1 MALSRLFAGAVVS
14 VTLLAVVPP
23 ALAQN
28 DGAGKSDWRLTL
40 GAGTMMAPS
49 YLGSDD
55 YDVSALPLLDLRYA
69 DRVFLSTRDGLG
81 ANLLRDGNLSAGPVL
96 KYRFGRDQDDDDA
109 LRGLGD
115 VDPAGEAGAF
125 VKYSVAKLS
134 MGAELRQGFGGHE
147 AVIGEFWL
155 NRRFDLTE
163 KLDFNIGPKLT
174 LASGDF
180 TETYFGIDASQ
191 AARSGYRRYD
201 ADGMFV
207 SYGLNAALGY
217 KLTRQVRLGAFA
229 GIEQIGGDAA
239 DSPIVDQAG
248 SATQARFGLTLS
260 YSWIW

>member
-1 MALSRLFAGAVVS
+1 MAMSRLFAGVFVS
-14 VTLLAVVPP
+14 VTLLAVAPP
-23 ALAQN
+23 VLAQE
-28 DGAGKSDWRLTL
+28 GGGGKPEWRLTL
-40 GAGTMMAPS
+40 GAGAMMAPS

-55 YDVSALPLLDLRYA
+55 YDVSAVPLIDLRYA

-81 ANLLRDGNLSAGPVL
+81 ANLLRDGNFSAGPVL

-115 VDPAGEAGAF
+115 IDPAGEAGAF

-147 AVIGEFWL
+147 AVIGELWL
-155 NRRFDLTE
+155 NRRFNLSE
-163 KLDFNIGPKLT
+163 RLDFNIGPKLT
-174 LASGDF
+174 LASSDF
-180 TETYFGIDASQ
+180 TETYFGIDAGQ

-201 ADGMFV
+201 ADGVFI

-229 GIEQIGGDAA
+229 GVEQIGGDAA

-248 SATQARFGLTLS
+248 SATQARLGLTIS
-260 YSWIW
+260 YSFGW